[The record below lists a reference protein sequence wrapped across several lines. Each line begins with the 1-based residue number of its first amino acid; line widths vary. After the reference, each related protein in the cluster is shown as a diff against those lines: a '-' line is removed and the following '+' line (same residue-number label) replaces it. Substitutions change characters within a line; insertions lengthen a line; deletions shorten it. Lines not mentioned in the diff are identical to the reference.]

1 MTLETVLEERF
12 AALEAEVARLR
23 LILEEQRP
31 PVSERTR
38 PDFLDTMIGIHANS
52 PAFEEVTCRIQE
64 ERERE
69 REEALRLLETD
80 EAGV

>member
-1 MTLETVLEERF
+1 MAIETILEERF

-23 LILEEQRP
+23 MKLEEARP
-31 PVSERTR
+31 PVSKRTS

-52 PAFEEVTCRIQE
+52 PAFEEVARRIQE

-69 REEALRLLETD
+69 REESRRLPTSQEVG
-80 EAGV
+80 A